1 MPEKLASLAL
11 TKDYKKLICSAQY
24 NSNRVTKVE
33 LGESAEGSDL
43 STSSIEQAE
52 ENNTANIYILAGD
65 FTIERKLEFHPR
77 GIQAMRLSDNG
88 KFIVS
93 IGNFRECTVCVWDFQ
108 FGKLK
113 ASSYTLDK
121 LNDIAILKVAGEGK
135 LL

>member
-1 MPEKLASLAL
+1 
-11 TKDYKKLICSAQY
+11 
-24 NSNRVTKVE
+24 
-33 LGESAEGSDL
+33 
-43 STSSIEQAE
+43 
-52 ENNTANIYILAGD
+52 
-65 FTIERKLEFHPR
+65 
-77 GIQAMRLSDNG
+77 MRLSDNG

-121 LNDIAILKVAGEGK
+121 LNDVAILKTAGEGK